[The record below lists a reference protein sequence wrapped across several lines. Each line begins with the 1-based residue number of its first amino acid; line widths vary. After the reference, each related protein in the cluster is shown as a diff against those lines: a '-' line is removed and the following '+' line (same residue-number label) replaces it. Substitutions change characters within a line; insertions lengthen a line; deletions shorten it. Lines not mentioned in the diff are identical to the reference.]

1 MQNFNLLLL
10 KLKEKEDKSIK
21 KGDKFTFVQSEK
33 KYRCPDCNSPLI
45 RRLSKFGN
53 NKYWYGCS
61 NYPNCTFSANEK
73 KVSKVAKLI
82 K

>member
-1 MQNFNLLLL
+1 MQDFNLILL
-10 KLKEKEDKSIK
+10 KLKE
-21 KGDKFTFVQSEK
+21 SEK
-33 KYRCPDCNSPLI
+33 KYKCPDCDGLLI

-61 NYPNCTFSANEK
+61 NYPNCTFTSSEK
-73 KVSKVAKLI
+73 NISRAAKLI